1 MIMSEW
7 TWRVSIIYRWCARW
21 IGNEVARKLPPL
33 SNQASSGIMEQVL
46 PVMKLSLSLSLYL
59 FSVLGGERRLAAF
72 TVGWWH
78 SPNDIGWKARNVPV
92 SAGLKPL
99 HFITAQCF
107 TALYVTRQ
115 WYSDSQA
122 SKCAAPAPNVRLGF
136 VPERE
141 STRQTYRHIERERE
155 REREWEKG
163 GGAQTTRQKNRGLLK
178 RLAWHSSNATLF
190 RQNTASHKSLAP
202 FSHLVL
208 RPVVRDSAH
217 LTDGLFD

>member
-1 MIMSEW
+1 MIMLEW
-7 TWRVSIIYRWCARW
+7 TWRVSIIYRWCGCW

-33 SNQASSGIMEQVL
+33 SNQASSGIMEQEL
-46 PVMKLSLSLSLYL
+46 PRRETLSLSLGLSFFL
-59 FSVLGGERRLAAF
+59 FSVFWVGSGRLATF

-92 SAGLKPL
+92 STGLKPL

-141 STRQTYRHIERERE
+141 RENE
-155 REREWEKG
+155 
-163 GGAQTTRQKNRGLLK
+163 
-178 RLAWHSSNATLF
+178 
-190 RQNTASHKSLAP
+190 
-202 FSHLVL
+202 
-208 RPVVRDSAH
+208 
-217 LTDGLFD
+217 TDI